1 MENRTINIA
10 VVAEVAAALK
20 QIKKDMVFV
29 GGAVVSLYT
38 NDPAAD
44 EIRPTQDIDMAINI
58 VNLFHWEKIQEQLA
72 ALGFHPDPFGHSIC
86 SYRYKDIL
94 VDIMATEDGPLGP
107 SNRWYK
113 IGFENLKTAKA
124 NDQEVNILSA
134 PCYLATKFEAFNNRG
149 SDYRTSHDIED
160 IVYVLDNRMGI
171 VEEIANDDSRIARFI
186 QEQLQK
192 ITSIGMMQ
200 EVLVA
205 HIHPLMLAERLP
217 MVEDKIAQILDQ
229 PETFPNDSLR

>member
-20 QIKKDMVFV
+20 HIKKDMVFV

-38 NDPAAD
+38 DDPAAE
-44 EIRPTQDIDMAINI
+44 EIRPTQDVDMTINI
-58 VNLFHWEKIQEQLA
+58 VNLSHWEKIHEQLA
-72 ALGFHPDPFGHSIC
+72 SLGFYPDPMGHAIC
-86 SYRYKDIL
+86 SYRYKNIP
-94 VDIMATEDGPLGP
+94 VDIMAAEDGPLGP

-113 IGFENLKTAKA
+113 IGFENLRTANVK
-124 NDQEVNILSA
+124 DQEVNILSA

-160 IVYVLDNRMGI
+160 IIYVLDNRMGI
-171 VEEIANDDSRIARFI
+171 VEEIVKDDSRIAHFI
-186 QEQLQK
+186 QEQLQEIIHK
-192 ITSIGMMQ
+192 GMMQ

-205 HIHPLMLAERLP
+205 HIHPLMLTE
-217 MVEDKIAQILDQ
+217 
-229 PETFPNDSLR
+229 S